1 MCDKVVDYTVHRP
14 IDFHSQSARAKT
26 MEEVMIETKAFVRLF
41 AILAMGFLGSAL
53 GQSAQAGT
61 VAVGSCKK
69 GVTSYTTIQKAV
81 NAAPAG
87 SIIDVCPGTY
97 PEQVSI
103 TKNLTLIGVMSGTA
117 DAPTVVPPSGG
128 LVTNATDPSGGN
140 PVAAQIVASSPATSV
155 TIQRLTVDGN
165 GNKVTGCDGSGSSV
179 PLMVGIYYQN
189 VSGTIT
195 QNAIR
200 NQLQDPADQNCPN
213 GLGIYVESGG
223 GATTTV
229 IVSNNTVHSYQQNGI
244 TANGYG
250 DGSAGPSVTIEN
262 NTVDGAATTT
272 DAAKNGIQ
280 IGFSA
285 TGKVTGNTSIDNIW
299 SGDTSGDNGD
309 AGVGILVIASSGITV
324 SNNTIGNAQFGIVTE
339 SIGTGF
345 LADDTTI
352 TENKITG
359 TQIFDGIDLCSNGNT
374 ATGNDIDSSTEA
386 GIHMDDSCGSTG
398 NSNTAKSNTINE
410 ACAGVLTGS
419 GTSGNVDTPNTMFNV
434 INTVLS
440 GDTCSTLQN
449 ESTSGASAASGAKR
463 GVARIAPYP
472 PKKSNL

>member
-1 MCDKVVDYTVHRP
+1 
-14 IDFHSQSARAKT
+14 
-26 MEEVMIETKAFVRLF
+26 MEELMIGTKACVRLF
-41 AILAMGFLGSAL
+41 AILAMGFFGAVL
-53 GQSAQAGT
+53 GQPAQAGT
-61 VAVGSCKK
+61 VEVGSCKK
-69 GVTSYTTIQKAV
+69 GVTSYSTIQKAV

-103 TKNLTLIGVMSGTA
+103 TKNLTLTGILAGTA
-117 DAPTVVPPSGG
+117 DAPTVVPPSAG

-140 PVAAQIVASSPATSV
+140 PVAAQIVVSSPATSV
-155 TIQRLTVDGN
+155 TIEHLTVDGN
-165 GNKVTGCDGSGSSV
+165 GNKLTGCDGSGSSV

-200 NQLQDPADQNCPN
+200 NQLQDTADQNCPN

-229 IVSNNTVHSYQQNGI
+229 TISNNTIHSYQQNGI

-262 NTVDGAATTT
+262 NTVDGAASTS

-280 IGFSA
+280 VGFGA

-299 SGDTSGDNGD
+299 SDDSSADNGD
-309 AGVGILVIASSGITV
+309 AGVGILVIGSSGITV
-324 SNNTIGNAQFGIVTE
+324 SENTIGNAQFGIVTE
-339 SIGTGF
+339 SIGTSI
-345 LADDTTI
+345 LADETTI
-352 TENKITG
+352 TGNKIIG
-359 TQIFDGIDLCSNGNT
+359 TQIFDGIDLCSNKNT
-374 ATGNDIDSSTEA
+374 ATGNVINSSTEA

-398 NSNTAKSNTINE
+398 NSNTAKGNTINE
-410 ACAGVLTGS
+410 ACAAVLTGS
-419 GTSGNVDTPNTMFNV
+419 GTTGNVDTPNTMFNV
-434 INTVLS
+434 INTVLA

-449 ESTSGASAASGAKR
+449 EGPSAASAPSGAKR

-472 PKKSNL
+472 PKK

>member
-1 MCDKVVDYTVHRP
+1 
-14 IDFHSQSARAKT
+14 
-26 MEEVMIETKAFVRLF
+26 MEEVMIGTRAFVRLL
-41 AILAMGFLGSAL
+41 AILAIGFFGLAWC
-53 GQSAQAGT
+53 QAAKAGT
-61 VAVGSCKK
+61 VEVGSCKK
-69 GVTSYTTIQKAV
+69 GLTSYTTIQKAV

-87 SIIDVCPGTY
+87 SIIDVCPGNY

-103 TKNLTLIGVMSGTA
+103 TKNLTLIGVLAGTA
-117 DAPTVVPPSGG
+117 DAPTVAPPSGG

-140 PVAAQIVASSPATSV
+140 PVAAQIVVSSPATSV
-155 TIQRLTVDGN
+155 TIEHLTVDGK
-165 GNKVTGCDGSGSSV
+165 GNKLTGCDGSGSSV

-195 QNAIR
+195 QNAVR
-200 NQLQDPADQNCPN
+200 NQLQDTADQNCPN

-229 IVSNNTVHSYQQNGI
+229 TVSNNTIHSYQQNGI

-262 NTVDGAATTT
+262 NSVDGAASTS

-280 IGFSA
+280 IGFGA
-285 TGKVTGNTSIDNIW
+285 TGKVTSNTSIDNIW
-299 SGDTSGDNGD
+299 SSDSSGDNGD
-309 AGVGILVIASSGITV
+309 AGAGILVIGSSGITV

-339 SIGTGF
+339 SIGTSI
-345 LADDTTI
+345 LANDATI
-352 TENKITG
+352 TGNKIIG

-374 ATGNDIDSSTEA
+374 ATGNDINSSTEA

-398 NSNTAKSNTINE
+398 SSNTAKNNTINE

-419 GTSGNVDTPNTMFNV
+419 GTTGNVDTPNTTFNV
-434 INTVLS
+434 INTVLA
-440 GDTCSTLQN
+440 GDTCSTLQD
-449 ESTSGASAASGAKR
+449 EGASAASASSGAKR

-472 PKKSNL
+472 PKK